1 MTYRRQY
8 DREREIALF
17 KGKTI
22 RRTLNRNEWW
32 FSVVDVVA
40 ALIDSPDA
48 GAYWRK
54 LKQRLGEEGS
64 EVVTFCHGLKLPA
77 ADGKQYKTDCAST
90 EGIFRIIQSIPSPK
104 AEPFKRWL
112 AKVGYERV
120 QEIENPELATKRTR
134 MLYKLKGYG
143 DDWIEK
149 RMRGIA
155 IREELTDEWQ
165 QRGAQEDKD
174 YEILT
179 AQISKAAF
187 GVTPNEYKKLKGL
200 KRENLRDHMDD
211 FELIFTMLGERAT
224 TEIHRTENSQ
234 GMPKLAD
241 DAHSGGKIA
250 GNARKELEK
259 RLKRSVVSRDNYL
272 QKRESQKKLRDKP

>member
-1 MTYRRQY
+1 M
-8 DREREIALF
+8 
-17 KGKTI
+17 
-22 RRTLNRNEWW
+22 LNRDEELAKGW
-32 FSVVDVVA
+32 VQIEHPL
-40 ALIDSPDA
+40 LIDTA
-48 GAYWRK
+48 G
-54 LKQRLGEEGS
+54 
-64 EVVTFCHGLKLPA
+64 
-77 ADGKQYKTDCAST
+77 GKQTIKCANT

-134 MLYKLKGYG
+134 TLYKLKGYS

-165 QRGAQEDKD
+165 KRGAKEQKD

-179 AQISKAAF
+179 AEISKATF
-187 GVTPNEYKKLKGL
+187 GITPSEYKKVKRL

-211 FELIFTMLGERAT
+211 FELIFTMLGERST
-224 TEIHRTENSQ
+224 TEIHKTENSK
-234 GMPKLAD
+234 GVSKLKQ
-241 DAHSGGKIA
+241 DAKRGGNIA
-250 GNARKELEK
+250 GIAKEQLEK
-259 RLKRSVVSRDNYL
+259 EIGRPVVSDKNYL
-272 QKRESQKKLRDKP
+272 PGKSKKKLK